1 MRSGSVRLISAQPEV
16 TLEHLEDHICAITL
30 QRPSKQ
36 NAIGQQLLS
45 ELCATLDE
53 LANAPMDK
61 APRAV
66 IVRSSVPG
74 IFCAGGDFK
83 EMAGMSADE
92 LKIFIRLLRGA
103 VTSLEQLPM
112 PTIAVIAGGA
122 FGGGAELALGCDLRV
137 GGEQAQ
143 VVFPE
148 TLMGM
153 IPALG
158 GTQRLPRLIGH
169 ARAKDLILSGRAVAP
184 AEALRIGLFDRVGDG
199 EGGAAGSVEA
209 LALGV
214 AREIAA
220 RSPLASRAAKR
231 AIDAGAQ
238 VDLGSGMEIERAC
251 YTRVWGSRDQQEG
264 FAALGE
270 KRAPVFEGS

>member
-1 MRSGSVRLISAQPEV
+1 LISAQPEV

-53 LANAPMDK
+53 LANASMDK

-122 FGGGAELALGCDLRV
+122 FGGGAAILCRIRGRRED
-137 GGEQAQ
+137 
-143 VVFPE
+143 FP
-148 TLMGM
+148 
-153 IPALG
+153 
-158 GTQRLPRLIGH
+158 
-169 ARAKDLILSGRAVAP
+169 KDMMCSDTVYQ
-184 AEALRIGLFDRVGDG
+184 
-199 EGGAAGSVEA
+199 SSQ
-209 LALGV
+209 
-214 AREIAA
+214 AA
-220 RSPLASRAAKR
+220 RSSR
-231 AIDAGAQ
+231 
-238 VDLGSGMEIERAC
+238 
-251 YTRVWGSRDQQEG
+251 
-264 FAALGE
+264 
-270 KRAPVFEGS
+270 